1 MDSVIAKLRLQACAD
16 TRVGGALMRGL
27 SGGERKRASIGY
39 ELITNPSLLFLDEPT
54 SGLDSFT
61 SLALIQNLK
70 DLANEG
76 HTVICTIHQPSSE
89 IFRNFD
95 KLNLLVK
102 GRVAYLGP
110 AADSIE
116 FFAQLGYPC
125 PMYTNPTDFF
135 MELLQTSGD
144 EDKERAHKI
153 VEGFSKS
160 IVRILFFL
168 FLFFFFFFFF
178 FFSFPNRYQPPTT
191 PLNPFFFSFFSFF
204 LFFFFLF
211 SSFSFSSFNTLFRS
225 PQVLRRP
232 LRLPPLGK
240 RSLTRWE
247 PSSVLVP

>member
-1 MDSVIAKLRLQACAD
+1 MSNVDKKKRVDSVINKLRMQACAD

-95 KLNLLVK
+95 QLNLLVK

-116 FFAQLGYPC
+116 YFSQLGYPC

-135 MELLQTSGD
+135 MELLQTNGD
-144 EDKERAHKI
+144 EDKERARKL
-153 VEGFSKS
+153 VDSFAKS
-160 IVRILFFL
+160 IVSVSLSL
-168 FLFFFFFFFF
+168 
-178 FFSFPNRYQPPTT
+178 FFSF
-191 PLNPFFFSFFSFF
+191 LSLSFPAKQQTIMIMTIIKIIG
-204 LFFFFLF
+204 LAKH
-211 SSFSFSSFNTLFRS
+211 
-225 PQVLRRP
+225 RR
-232 LRLPPLGK
+232 LLCHCCF
-240 RSLTRWE
+240 
-247 PSSVLVP
+247 